1 MITLGVGS
9 FRVCFTSERAGNIK
23 VIKSHYG
30 PWISEKHG
38 ADVEC
43 SFDDKASVQKQST
56 ENSSHFVCHSED
68 DQLVFVRGPLRVR
81 INTAPD
87 VWKCSANLDQYVY
100 WMKDHECEK
109 DGTDGVNQA
118 RVENEYVLFGFNLVL
133 RAVSM
138 AWSFYHDSV
147 ILHSSTAAATD
158 GGCFVF
164 SGPMNSGKST
174 ASSCCRDFRLIS
186 EDCVEICTADDIHPA
201 CFSSPV
207 NNIEKQGG
215 FPFSGPARG
224 IFFVKKSKRVSCTRI
239 DQTEALRNLYNNAM
253 MDCIVP
259 GKENEFLKVL
269 SRISEKVS
277 CFYLE
282 FTRDCKLDQ
291 VVNDALEEL
300 D

>member
-1 MITLGVGS
+1 MIKLNVGS
-9 FRVCFTSERAGNIK
+9 FRVCFASERAGNIK

-38 ADVEC
+38 ACVEC
-43 SFDDKASVQKQST
+43 SFDDKASVQEQST
-56 ENSSHFVCHSED
+56 EGTSNFVCHSED
-68 DQLVFVRGPLRVR
+68 EELVFIRGPLRVR
-81 INTAPD
+81 INTISD
-87 VWKCSANLDQYVY
+87 GWKCSASLDQYIS
-100 WMKDHECEK
+100 WMKDHEPENAS
-109 DGTDGVNQA
+109 TASHENQH
-118 RVENEYVLFGFNLVL
+118 RGEEYLLFGFNLVL

-138 AWSFYHDSV
+138 AWSLYHDSI
-147 ILHSSTAAATD
+147 ILHSSTAAAPD

-186 EDCVEICTADDIHPA
+186 EDCVEIKAADNIHPA

-207 NNIEKQGG
+207 NNVEKQGG

-259 GKENEFLKVL
+259 GKEKNFLKAL
-269 SRISEKVS
+269 SRISEKVP
-277 CFYLE
+277 CFSLE
-282 FTRDCKLDQ
+282 FTRDCKLAQ
-291 VVNDALEEL
+291 VVKDALEDL
-300 D
+300 A